1 MKRKLWA
8 AWLLTSLLLP
18 WGALAQETFDGT
30 VVAGEAVA
38 ITAPFGGTVTAL
50 DIREGQLLEAGDA
63 VVTLSTTK
71 VWATQDGHRQR
82 RLCPGG
88 RQRRG
93 YGALPFPGE
102 PLYHPP
108 ARFPRP
114 MRMWIP
120 TMWSWGKRYISSA

>member
-1 MKRKLWA
+1 MKRKLWV

-30 VVAGEAVA
+30 VVAGETVA

-71 VWATQDGHRQR
+71 VWATQDGTVTKLRERCIVKCGQQDR
-82 RLCPGG
+82 FDQL
-88 RQRRG
+88 RG
-93 YGALPFPGE
+93 L
-102 PLYHPP
+102 
-108 ARFPRP
+108 
-114 MRMWIP
+114 
-120 TMWSWGKRYISSA
+120 